1 MVTLAQ
7 INAAKE
13 HYERYPPLE
22 VCLLDEMSPDG
33 DVTTILKYDEQSVI
47 FQQLTCKGV
56 LKYKILQNQEFLQ
69 LTKAIELPL
78 A

>member
-7 INAAKE
+7 IHRAKE
-13 HYERYPPLE
+13 NYVRYPPLE
-22 VCLLDEMSPDG
+22 VCLLDEISEAG
-33 DVTTILKYDEQSVI
+33 EVTTILKYDEQSVI

-56 LKYKILQNQEFLQ
+56 LKYKVLQNKEFLQ
-69 LTKAIELPL
+69 LNKAIELPV